1 MTLRIVVAE
10 DNFLMREGIVEV
22 LNEEDDVE
30 VVAVVGDYDA
40 LLRAVEREGP
50 DVVLSDIRMPP
61 TETDEGVRM
70 AEYLTETH
78 PKIGIVLISQ
88 YVDAHFALR
97 LLQNGSA
104 RRAYLLKERVGHR
117 VELMDAITEVA
128 RGGSRVDAKV
138 VESLVEQRK
147 RAANSPLDSLT
158 TREAQVLSELAQGK
172 SNAAIGQSLFLTKR
186 GIEKHINSIF
196 SKLGLV
202 SEEDVARR
210 VVAALIFLS
219 DDISRREDSFS
230 DGVPHAYVPRIARAE
245 RDVG

>member
-1 MTLRIVVAE
+1 MKSVRLVTTEDGCGVRLRIVVAE
-10 DNFLMREGIVEV
+10 DHFLMREGIVEV

-128 RGGSRVDAKV
+128 RGGARIDPKV
-138 VESLVEQRK
+138 VDSLVEQR
-147 RAANSPLDSLT
+147 RRGDSSSLGLLT
-158 TREAQVLSELAQGK
+158 AREREVLS
-172 SNAAIGQSLFLTKR
+172 
-186 GIEKHINSIF
+186 
-196 SKLGLV
+196 LV
-202 SEEDVARR
+202 
-210 VVAALIFLS
+210 
-219 DDISRREDSFS
+219 
-230 DGVPHAYVPRIARAE
+230 
-245 RDVG
+245 